1 MMMVSSWLPRSLSWL
16 PSRSM
21 TVAMDDLGDVGL
33 GERALTPLESS
44 NSKMNGS
51 DTKRA
56 GDIIVLLPEESAR

>member
-1 MMMVSSWLPRSLSWL
+1 
-16 PSRSM
+16 M